1 MKKVL
6 CYGDSNTFG
15 YNPKNG
21 KRFDKNIRWSGI
33 LKSNLIDKY
42 EVIEAGMNNRVGF
55 LNSPCGFEYSAINH
69 LPKLLEDY
77 SEIDFLI
84 LSVGT
89 NDLQYAYNASLE
101 TIEQGLLKLINL
113 VKNKCKR
120 ILIIAP
126 VVLDEKI
133 LQGNFSCMFNNT
145 SVNKSKNL
153 PQIYKKIAEI
163 TECYYF
169 DFNEITQPSDI
180 DGLHYDEN
188 SHKIIAETLSKF
200 LLQ

>member
-84 LSVGT
+84 LAVGT

-113 VKNKCKR
+113 VKKCKR

-133 LQGNFSCMFNNT
+133 LQSNFSCMFNDT

-169 DFNEITQPSDI
+169 DFNEIIRPSDI
-180 DGLHYDEN
+180 DGLHYDVN